1 MPELMVCHY
10 RQSNNYQRVM
20 LARSSRETALLVLGF
35 TLDDRRSALAALDI
49 ADLTFTAEASGYPA
63 RR

>member
-1 MPELMVCHY
+1 
-10 RQSNNYQRVM
+10 M
-20 LARSSRETALLVLGF
+20 LAKASRETALLVLGF

-63 RR
+63 PR